1 VSTAEIKAAL
11 EDPDVEIRRDAV
23 LAAAAVREREL
34 APLLLRALGDTD
46 WRVREE
52 AIFAVA
58 DVAVEFDLL
67 SPLIEGL
74 CQGTNVGLRNAARE
88 VLRKLGGAAARAL
101 VAALAEVDLNS
112 RKFVVEA
119 LACGGTD
126 EAVETLIASARGN
139 DMTIAVAAM
148 DALAS
153 LGGPKVEMVLRE
165 KLRLGSPFER
175 AAAIDAL
182 DRLSVVVGFG
192 DLEPLLEDRLL
203 RRIALDALGRTGDV
217 RAFPHLLHALADR
230 STNVAARA
238 LTGLFRL
245 QAVNDEARVTLT
257 RELTGQ
263 TEAVLRLK
271 SFARSEDTSL
281 ALSAAS
287 LLARVRDQDVV
298 RIVVEL
304 TAREVAP
311 SQLAQAFDEWPEVAL
326 GEALGIAG
334 SDTELEAHALEL
346 ACEIAER
353 LRAHVGPIARL
364 RVSLRR
370 ARDSADQDVR
380 IAALRGLGRFGEA
393 IDAEH
398 LLSSA
403 QRVDIEVAVAA
414 GNALREL
421 AFREPDA
428 VKRVLSTI
436 IPSGPAGLALAE
448 LIVDLASGDVL
459 GRLQESLLSDEPST
473 RVCAVAG
480 LARLGGSQAA
490 ELVLLALKDSHKDV
504 QIAAVSA
511 LSVMEG
517 ALPERLQ
524 ALLTFE
530 SSDPDVLS
538 SLARALSAL
547 AEPRALGRL
556 RELAAPNKPKEVR
569 LAALHALTAYPD
581 GALHEVLVEALQ
593 DNDPDL
599 AKEALNELGSSEGPA
614 AAMDISKALAHVAA
628 DVRRLA
634 ASWLGR
640 IGDSDT
646 IVALNARLHD
656 EQDAAVRGVLVE
668 ALEALREAR

>member
-1 VSTAEIKAAL
+1 VSTADIRAAL
-11 EDPDVEIRRDAV
+11 QNSDVEVRRDAV
-23 LAAAAVREREL
+23 LAAATVREREL
-34 APLLLRALGDTD
+34 SPLLLGALGDSD

-52 AIFAVA
+52 AIFAVT
-58 DVAVEFDLL
+58 DIAVEFELL
-67 SPLIEGL
+67 PQLIEGL

-126 EAVETLIASARGN
+126 EAIDTLVASARGP

-148 DALAS
+148 DALAG
-153 LGGPKVEMVLRE
+153 LGGVKVEAVLRD
-165 KLRLGSPFER
+165 KLRDGSPFER

-182 DRLSVVVGFG
+182 DRLSVVVGFE
-192 DLEPLLEDRLL
+192 DLEPLLDDRLL

-217 RAFPHLLHALADR
+217 RAFPHLLSALGDR

-245 QAVNDEARVTLT
+245 QAVNDEARLTLGK
-257 RELTGQ
+257 ELMAQ
-263 TEAVLRLK
+263 TDAVLRLK

-298 RIVVEL
+298 RIMVEL
-304 TAREVAP
+304 TARQVAP
-311 SQLAQAFDEWPEVAL
+311 TQLAQAFDDWPEVAL

-334 SDTELEAHALEL
+334 SDVELESHALEL

-353 LRAHVGPIARL
+353 SRDHAGPMARL

-370 ARDSADQDVR
+370 ARDSSDQDVR

-403 QRVDIEVAVAA
+403 QRVDVEVAVAA

-428 VKRVLSTI
+428 VRRVLATI
-436 IPSGPAGLALAE
+436 IPSGSAGLALAE

-459 GRLQESLLSDEPST
+459 GRLQESLLSDEAST

-480 LARLGGSQAA
+480 LARLGGGAA
-490 ELVLLALKDSHKDV
+490 ADFVLLALRDEHKDV

-517 ALPERLQ
+517 ALAERVE
-524 ALLTFE
+524 ALLNFE

-538 SLARALSAL
+538 ALARALSAL
-547 AEPRALGRL
+547 AEPRALARL
-556 RELAAPNKPKEVR
+556 RELARPGKPKEVR
-569 LAALHALTAYPD
+569 MAALHALTAYPD
-581 GALHEVLVEALQ
+581 GALHEVLIDALH
-593 DNDPDL
+593 DSDPDL
-599 AKEALNELGSSEGPA
+599 AKEALNELGATQGPEA
-614 AAMDISKALAHVAA
+614 APEIARALEHVAA

-640 IGDSDT
+640 IGDQRS
-646 IVALNARLHD
+646 VGALSTRLHE
-656 EQDAAVRGVLVE
+656 EQDAAVRAVLVE

>member
-1 VSTAEIKAAL
+1 VSTADIQAAL
-11 EDPDVEIRRDAV
+11 SDPDVEIRRDAV
-23 LAAAAVREREL
+23 LAAAALRQREL
-34 APLLLRALGDTD
+34 APLLLKALGDSD

-58 DVAVEFDLL
+58 DVAAEYDLL
-67 SPLIEGL
+67 DPLIEGL
-74 CQGTNVGLRNAARE
+74 CQGANVGLRNAARE

-101 VAALAEVDLNS
+101 VRALGEVDLNS

-126 EAVETLIASARGN
+126 EAIDALIVSARGD

-153 LGGPKVEMVLRE
+153 LGGPKVEQVLRE
-165 KLRLGSPFER
+165 KLRQGSPFER

-182 DRLSVVVGFG
+182 DRLSVVVSFD
-192 DLEPLLEDRLL
+192 DLEPLLDDRLL
-203 RRIALDALGRTGDV
+203 RRIALDALGRTGEV
-217 RAFPHLLHALADR
+217 RAFPHLLSALADR

-245 QAVNDEARVTLT
+245 QAVNEDARMTLT
-257 RELTGQ
+257 RELASQ

-298 RIVVEL
+298 KIVVEL

-334 SDTELEAHALEL
+334 SDAELEAHALEL

-370 ARDSADQDVR
+370 ARDSSDQDVR

-393 IDAEH
+393 ADAEH
-398 LLSSA
+398 LLASA

-421 AFREPDA
+421 AFREPEA
-428 VKRVLSTI
+428 VRRVLSTI

-459 GRLQESLLSDEPST
+459 GRLQESLLSDEAST

-480 LARLGGSQAA
+480 LARFGGSAAA
-490 ELVLLALKDSHKDV
+490 ELVLLALRDQHKDV

-517 ALPERLQ
+517 ALSERVES
-524 ALLTFE
+524 LLHFE
-530 SSDPDVLS
+530 SSDPDVLCA
-538 SLARALSAL
+538 LARALSAL
-547 AEPRALGRL
+547 AEPRAIGRL
-556 RELAAPNKPKEVR
+556 RELARAGKPKEVR
-569 LAALHALTAYPD
+569 MSALHALTAYPD
-581 GALHEVLVEALQ
+581 GTLHEVLIEALA
-593 DNDPDL
+593 DSDPDL
-599 AKEALNELGSSEGPA
+599 AKEALNELGSTEGPEA
-614 AAMDISKALAHVAA
+614 APDIARALGHGAT

-640 IGDSDT
+640 IGDESS
-646 IVALNARLHD
+646 IGALSARLQE

>member
-1 VSTAEIKAAL
+1 
-11 EDPDVEIRRDAV
+11 
-23 LAAAAVREREL
+23 
-34 APLLLRALGDTD
+34 
-46 WRVREE
+46 
-52 AIFAVA
+52 
-58 DVAVEFDLL
+58 
-67 SPLIEGL
+67 
-74 CQGTNVGLRNAARE
+74 
-88 VLRKLGGAAARAL
+88 
-101 VAALAEVDLNS
+101 
-112 RKFVVEA
+112 
-119 LACGGTD
+119 
-126 EAVETLIASARGN
+126 
-139 DMTIAVAAM
+139 
-148 DALAS
+148 
-153 LGGPKVEMVLRE
+153 
-165 KLRLGSPFER
+165 
-175 AAAIDAL
+175 
-182 DRLSVVVGFG
+182 
-192 DLEPLLEDRLL
+192 
-203 RRIALDALGRTGDV
+203 
-217 RAFPHLLHALADR
+217 
-230 STNVAARA
+230 

-245 QAVNDEARVTLT
+245 QAVNEEARLTLSK
-257 RELTGQ
+257 ELAAQ

-298 RIVVEL
+298 RIMVEL

-311 SQLAQAFDEWPEVAL
+311 TQLAQAFDDWPEVAL

-334 SDTELEAHALEL
+334 VDAELEAHALEL

-353 LRAHVGPIARL
+353 SREQPGPIARL

-398 LLSSA
+398 LLGSA
-403 QRVDIEVAVAA
+403 QRVDVEVAVAA

-428 VKRVLSTI
+428 VRRVLATI

-459 GRLQESLLSDEPST
+459 GRLQESLLSDEAST

-480 LARLGGSQAA
+480 LARFGGSAAA
-490 ELVLLALKDSHKDV
+490 ELVLLALKDQHKDV

-511 LSVMEG
+511 LAVMEG
-517 ALPERLQ
+517 ALSERVS
-524 ALLTFE
+524 ALLQFE
-530 SSDPDVLS
+530 SSDPDVLAA
-538 SLARALSAL
+538 LARGLSAL
-547 AEPRALGRL
+547 GEPRALARL
-556 RELAAPNKPKEVR
+556 RDLARPGRPKEVR
-569 LAALHALTAYPD
+569 MAALHALSAYPD
-581 GALHEVLVEALQ
+581 GALHEVLIDALQ
-593 DNDPDL
+593 DTDADL
-599 AKEALNELGSSEGPA
+599 AKEALNELGSGEGAEA
-614 AAMDISKALAHVAA
+614 APHIARALEHSSA

-640 IGDSDT
+640 IGDQSS
-646 IVALNARLHD
+646 VGALSGRLQE